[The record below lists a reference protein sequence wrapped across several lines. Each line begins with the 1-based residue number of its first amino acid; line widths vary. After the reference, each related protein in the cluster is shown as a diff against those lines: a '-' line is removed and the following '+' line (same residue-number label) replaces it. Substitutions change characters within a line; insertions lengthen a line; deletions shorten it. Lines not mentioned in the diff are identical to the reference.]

1 MHAHAGVQRVCQSRV
16 GDEQTEEL
24 MTATVLMELEQLRG
38 RTAVFVRMVVW
49 EAVMLVSDAAG
60 DSGTDGRVKQCD
72 TPAFPG
78 SLWFLSGL
86 CLGLA
91 GSTWLTPD
99 HDSSLTATPPLPGP
113 GSPGRPSRAA

>member
-1 MHAHAGVQRVCQSRV
+1 
-16 GDEQTEEL
+16 
-24 MTATVLMELEQLRG
+24 
-38 RTAVFVRMVVW
+38 
-49 EAVMLVSDAAG
+49 MLVSDAAG
-60 DSGTDGRVKQCD
+60 DSGTDGRVKRCD
-72 TPAFPG
+72 TPALPG

-99 HDSSLTATPPLPGP
+99 HDSSLTATLLLPGP